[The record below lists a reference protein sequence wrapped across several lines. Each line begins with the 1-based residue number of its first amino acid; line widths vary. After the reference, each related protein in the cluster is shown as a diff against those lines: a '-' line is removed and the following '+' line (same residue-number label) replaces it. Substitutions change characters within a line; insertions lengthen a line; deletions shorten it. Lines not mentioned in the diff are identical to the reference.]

1 MALMVTDTGGG
12 DFKLVPQ
19 GTHIAVCFLV
29 ADIGMQETS
38 YGLKHKVIVGW
49 ELPQETIEI
58 DGEEKPMIIYQNYT
72 ASLSEKANLRQDLES
87 WRGRAFT
94 PQELAGFDLF
104 NVLGHPCMVS
114 VIHNESG
121 QKTYANV
128 QTVTSLP
135 KGMNKPTATRT
146 VKYSSEDT
154 DQFSDLPEWIQKKI
168 NAQAEPQQKEA
179 VAAGQD
185 FDDSDIP
192 F

>member
-1 MALMVTDTGGG
+1 MALIVTDTGGG

-29 ADIGMQETS
+29 ADIGMQATNF
-38 YGLKHKVIVGW
+38 GPKHKIIIGW
-49 ELPQETIEI
+49 ELPQETIEV
-58 DGEEKPMIIYQNYT
+58 DGVEKPMIIYQNYT

-87 WRGRAFT
+87 WRGRAFS

-104 NVLGHPCMVS
+104 NILGQPCMVS

-135 KGMNKPTATRT
+135 KGMEKPKATRT
-146 VKYSSEDT
+146 LKYAEDDT
-154 DQFSDLPEWIQKKI
+154 DQWESLPEWIQKKI
-168 NAQAEPQQKEA
+168 NAKTEPQQKQA
-179 VAAGQD
+179 VAVGQD
-185 FDDSDIP
+185 FNDDIP
-192 F
+192 W

>member
-29 ADIGMQETS
+29 ADVGMQPTS
-38 YGLKHKVIVGW
+38 YGPKHKIIMGW
-49 ELPQETIEI
+49 ELPQETIEV
-58 DGEEKPMIIYQNYT
+58 DGVEKPMIIYQNYT

-87 WRGRAFT
+87 WRGKAFT

-135 KGMNKPTATRT
+135 KGMEKPKPTHT
-146 VKYSSEDT
+146 VKYSEEDP
-154 DQFSDLPEWIQKKI
+154 DQLSDLPEWIQKKI
-168 NAQAEPQQKEA
+168 AAQESSDMPPPAPS
-179 VAAGQD
+179 QD
-185 FDDSDIP
+185 FDDSIP

>member
-38 YGLKHKVIVGW
+38 YGPKHKVIIGW

-104 NVLGHPCMVS
+104 NVLGVPCMVT
-114 VIHNESG
+114 VVHNESG

-128 QTVTSLP
+128 SAVTAMP
-135 KGMNKPTATRT
+135 KGMDRPKATRA
-146 VKYSSEDT
+146 VKYSAEDV
-154 DQFSDLPEWIQKKI
+154 DQWDDLPNWIQKKI
-168 NAQAEPQQKEA
+168 SAQTEPQQKQA
-179 VAAGQD
+179 MTAPQD
-185 FDDSDIP
+185 FDDDIP